1 MQKRLKKQVVYA
13 LYGLAFCFMIGGLF
27 FIESTSKNDTYQSK
41 DDYQFVSK
49 GILENIDIPVVATTD
64 VIIRPYQN
72 DNVKIVTGYY
82 DITADEE
89 SQKNSIIYYENTY
102 IQSSGVAYGSEE
114 QFDIL
119 AILDGTV
126 IEVTEDNTLGNTI
139 TIEHDNGIVSTY
151 ESIKDIKVKEG
162 DTVKQGDVIAKSS
175 TANITSDLN
184 NHLYF
189 ELSIKD
195 KTVNPEKYF
204 DKSIDEIGA

>member
-139 TIEHDNGIVSTY
+139 TIEHDNGIISMYQSVT
-151 ESIKDIKVKEG
+151 DISVKKG

-175 TANITSDLN
+175 TSNISSELG

-189 ELSIKD
+189 ELAINGS
-195 KTVNPEKYF
+195 TVNPENYF
-204 DKSIDEIGA
+204 NKSIDEV